1 MIPWAHAILE
11 VTDKVLRER
20 KRLSFDGLQKVIHDF
35 IHYQK
40 MQPDPDA
47 KKEMKALKSVE
58 QQRSQQ
64 VMNKIIGLVREN
76 RESL

>member
-20 KRLSFDGLQKVIHDF
+20 KRLSFDGLQKVIQDF

-40 MQPDPDA
+40 MRPDPD
-47 KKEMKALKSVE
+47 KKRVIKTLQSVE

-64 VMNKIIGLVREN
+64 VMDKIIGLVREH